1 MKRDFLSIADWSS
14 DELRQILKLSGQMK
28 KKPQSFFRAFEG
40 KSIAMIFEK
49 QSLRTHVTFDVAVHQ
64 LGGHAIFL
72 TQADISLG
80 KRESIHDVA
89 KNLERWVA
97 GIVVRTFSHAGLV
110 ELAQHAKVPVINA
123 LTDFEHP
130 CQAVGDFLTL
140 QEHLGSLKGK
150 RLAFVGDGNNVCHSL
165 MLLAA
170 KVGMDFVA
178 VTPRGYLP
186 NEDVVKIASKI
197 AAQNGSVVEMS
208 HIPKEGARNA
218 DAIYTDVWASMGQE
232 SEKEERARVFR
243 DFQVNA
249 ALMQSAKPSAIFMHC
264 LPAHRGEEV
273 TDEVMDS
280 AQSVVFDEAENRMHT
295 EKAILY
301 TLLQNQIREK
311 NRTHSNRRKL
321 AHPNRAAGNNRRT
334 NRKRTADRAKRR

>member
-14 DELRQILKLSGQMK
+14 ADLRQILDLSAQMK
-28 KKPQSFFRAFEG
+28 KKPQLFFRSLEG
-40 KSIAMIFEK
+40 KSVAMIFEK
-49 QSLRTHVTFDVAVHQ
+49 QSLRTHVTFDVAIHQ

-97 GIVVRTFSHAGLV
+97 GIVVRTFAHAGLV
-110 ELAQHAKVPVINA
+110 ELARRARVPVINA

-130 CQAVGDFLTL
+130 CQAVGDFLTM
-140 QEHLGSLKGK
+140 QEHIGTLKGK

-170 KVGMDFVA
+170 NVGMDFVA

-186 NEDVVKIASKI
+186 GEDVMKTAAKI
-197 AAQNGSVVEMS
+197 AARNGSVVELS
-208 HIPKEGARNA
+208 HIPKEGVRNA
-218 DAIYTDVWASMGQE
+218 DAVYTDVWASMGQE
-232 SEKEERARVFR
+232 AEKEERSKIFR
-243 DFQVNA
+243 EFQVNT
-249 ALMQSAKPSAIFMHC
+249 ALMQCAKPSALFMHC

-280 AQSVVFDEAENRMHT
+280 AQSVVFDQAENRMHT

-301 TLLQNQIREK
+301 TLLRNQDREK
-311 NRTHSNRRKL
+311 NRTDRHRRKL
-321 AHPNRAAGNNRRT
+321 AHPDRTAGNHRRT
-334 NRKRTADRAKRR
+334 NRKRTAHRPKRR